1 MATTTVIRNADVV
14 VAWDASAGQHT
25 YLGGADIAYSGGT
38 LTFVGRGYDG
48 AADEVV
54 DGAGL
59 MVMPGLVNIHS
70 HPSSEPMNKG
80 FTDEV
85 GSPGLYNSSLYE
97 YLPIFRPDAE
107 AVPSCVRVALS
118 ELLLS
123 GVTTVADLS
132 MAHPGWLDLL
142 AESGMRVC
150 VAPMFRSARW
160 YTKNGHLVEY
170 EWSETAGEKAMEEAL
185 RLVERAEQHECG
197 RLFGMVVPA
206 QIDTV
211 APGLLKESS
220 QEARARGLSWQIH
233 AAQSVVEFHEIT
245 RRHGLTPIGWLDS
258 LGVLNDRAII
268 GHGIFLDHHPSTPWH
283 TDTDLKRLAETGTT
297 VAHCPTVFARRG
309 VTLKHFG
316 RYKRSGVNMGL
327 GTDTYP
333 HNMLDE
339 MRLVG
344 LPGPHPGHRPALPYH
359 HRAVRRR
366 HGRRR
371 AGARPRRHRPPRCRL
386 PRGLRRGRRDAPD
399 DAARPRPHALPD
411 LRRRRPRAE
420 GRPCGRAA
428 SGARRRGAHH
438 GLPRRRRAAPRGAEA
453 RDGPRAVRGLG
464 APPRGADQPADL
476 PLDVS
481 GTPRRVALGLC
492 RVRSE
497 RTLRIEDAPRRKR
510 CASPV

>member
-1 MATTTVIRNADVV
+1 MTTTVIRDADVV
-14 VAWDASAGQHT
+14 VAWDASAKQHV
-25 YLGGADIAYSGGT
+25 YLTGADIAFEGGT
-38 LTFVGRGYDG
+38 ITHVGRGYTG
-48 AADEVV
+48 PVDEEIA
-54 DGAGL
+54 GRGL

-80 FTDEV
+80 LLDEI

-97 YLPIFRPDAE
+97 FMPIFRADSE

-150 VAPMFRSARW
+150 VAPMFKSARW
-160 YTKNGHLVEY
+160 FTKNGHVVEY
-170 EWSETAGEKAMEEAL
+170 EWDEAAGEKAMAEAL
-185 RLVERAEQHECG
+185 SIIDRAEQHESG

-206 QIDTV
+206 QIDTC
-211 APGLLKESS
+211 APGLLRESS
-220 QEARARGLSWQIH
+220 EEARMRGLSWQIH

-258 LGVLNDRAII
+258 MGLLNDRAII
-268 GHGIFLDHHPSTPWH
+268 GHGIFLDDHPSTRWH
-283 TDTDLKRLAETGTT
+283 TETDLKRLAETGTT

-309 VTLKHFG
+309 ITMKNFG

-344 LPGPHPGHRPALPYH
+344 YL
-359 HRAVRRR
+359 
-366 HGRRR
+366 
-371 AGARPRRHRPPRCRL
+371 ARTQAT
-386 PRGLRRGRRDAPD
+386 D
-399 DAARPRPHALPD
+399 
-411 LRRRRPRAE
+411 
-420 GRPCGRAA
+420 
-428 SGARRRGAHH
+428 
-438 GLPRRRRAAPRGAEA
+438 
-453 RDGPRAVRGLG
+453 PRAVTTTEIFDAATIGGATALG
-464 APPRGADQPADL
+464 REDIGRLAAGCRADL
-476 PLDVS
+476 VLVNAEHPMMRPGRDPMRSLVYAAGDRALRDVYVDGQLVVKDGMVLTMDYEGAAAHLHEAQKRVLDN
-481 GTPRRVALGLC
+481 
-492 RVRSE
+492 
-497 RTLRIEDAPRRKR
+497 APRQDWAHRPVEKI
-510 CASPV
+510 SPPSFPWA

>member
-1 MATTTVIRNADVV
+1 MTITVIRNADVV
-14 VAWDASAGQHT
+14 VAWNASAGRHV
-25 YLGGADIAYSGGT
+25 YLTDADLAFEGGT
-38 LTFVGRGYDG
+38 IRHVGRGYDG
-48 AADEVV
+48 PADEEIA
-54 DGAGL
+54 GRGL

-80 FTDEV
+80 LLDEI

-97 YLPIFRPDAE
+97 FMPIFRGDAE

-160 YTKNGHLVEY
+160 FTKNGHVVEY
-170 EWSETAGEKAMEEAL
+170 EWDEAAGEKAMAEAL
-185 RLVERAEQHECG
+185 SIIDRAEQHESG

-206 QIDTV
+206 QIDTC
-211 APGLLKESS
+211 AEGLLRESS

-245 RRHGLTPIGWLDS
+245 RRHGYTPIGWLDS
-258 LGVLNDRAII
+258 MGLLNDRAII
-268 GHGIFLDHHPSTPWH
+268 GHGIFLDDHPSTPWH
-283 TDTDLKRLAETGTT
+283 TNTDLGRLAETGTT

-309 VTLKHFG
+309 ITMKNFG
-316 RYKRSGVNMGL
+316 RYKRAGVNMGL

-344 LPGPHPGHRPALPYH
+344 YL
-359 HRAVRRR
+359 
-366 HGRRR
+366 
-371 AGARPRRHRPPRCRL
+371 ARTQAT
-386 PRGLRRGRRDAPD
+386 D
-399 DAARPRPHALPD
+399 
-411 LRRRRPRAE
+411 
-420 GRPCGRAA
+420 
-428 SGARRRGAHH
+428 
-438 GLPRRRRAAPRGAEA
+438 
-453 RDGPRAVRGLG
+453 PRAVTTTEIFDAATVGG
-464 APPRGADQPADL
+464 AK
-476 PLDVS
+476 
-481 GTPRRVALGLC
+481 ALGRDDIGRLAPGC
-492 RVRSE
+492 RADFVLVNAEHPMMRPGRDPMRSLVYAAGD
-497 RTLRIEDAPRRKR
+497 RALRDVYVDGRMVVKDGTVLTMDYPAAAAHLHEAQKRVVDKAPGQDWAHR
-510 CASPV
+510 PVDQITPPSFPWA